1 MRSPGRYRCAVG
13 ARTVVRNRCPGGG
26 RDVTYIYYGCYCR
39 SPSFAPFV
47 PGGFGGRCFGCALF
61 RTCGHVDMW
70 ICGVRCAVCGVRC
83 RAACGLSGWWTT
95 GGGMKNGRSD
105 DPRITDSVR
114 SRGRR
119 FCEECAGCSTAE
131 AKAPAAGYLTALTI
145 ASNAFG
151 SFMAR
156 SARTLRFSSIPLAL
170 SLPMNCE

>member
-1 MRSPGRYRCAVG
+1 MRSPGRYRCAAG

-26 RDVTYIYYGCYCR
+26 RDVTYICNGRYCR
-39 SPSFAPFV
+39 SLSFAPGDF
-47 PGGFGGRCFGCALF
+47 GGFRPLF
-61 RTCGHVDMW
+61 RMR
-70 ICGVRCAVCGVRC
+70 GVSDVLC
-83 RAACGLSGWWTT
+83 REVVCGLSGGERRAA

>member
-13 ARTVVRNRCPGGG
+13 ARTVVRNRCSGGG
-26 RDVTYIYYGCYCR
+26 RDVTYIYNGRYCR
-39 SPSFAPFV
+39 SPSFV
-47 PGGFGGRCFGCALF
+47 PGDFGGFRPLF
-61 RTCGHVDMW
+61 RMR
-70 ICGVRCAVCGVRC
+70 GVSDVRC
-83 RAACGLSGWWTT
+83 REVACGLSGWWTA

-105 DPRITDSVR
+105 DLRITDSVR

>member
-39 SPSFAPFV
+39 SPSFV
-47 PGGFGGRCFGCALF
+47 PGDFGGFRPLF
-61 RTCGHVDMW
+61 RM
-70 ICGVRCAVCGVRC
+70 CGVSDVRC
-83 RAACGLSGWWTT
+83 REVPAGCPA

-105 DPRITDSVR
+105 DLRITDSVR